1 MIVILVLISNLFDLK
16 GKLINI
22 LIIRRKRIL
31 NLSLFSLFFFIF
43 SFTIYKKFGSDELQI
58 FNFLLS
64 FIFLFEVCIKI
75 AESDKFIEWI
85 GENIERSIRLLI
97 MFIVCLN
104 CSYFFTRITRGV
116 IDSQGTF

>member
-1 MIVILVLISNLFDLK
+1 MISNLLALK

-22 LIIRRKRIL
+22 LKIKRIL
-31 NLSLFSLFFFIF
+31 NLSFFSFFFFIF
-43 SFTIYKKFGSDELQI
+43 SLTIYKKLGSDGLQI
-58 FNFLLS
+58 FNFLVS

-75 AESDKFIEWI
+75 ADSEQFIEWI
-85 GENIERSIRLLI
+85 GENIERSIRLLV